1 MKGVNMVEMW
11 KILPEK
17 QIGDF
22 QISHFELG
30 EFYVKA
36 FLLRDI
42 FTGREEHKGL
52 KPGKFV
58 KLCRKG
64 SIIMSDLP
72 MEYQTNSKFIQKVHG
87 DVLIAGLGLGLV
99 LITIQDN
106 PEVKTITIIEKHQEI
121 IDLIFPHLP
130 IEKQCKVVCEDIFN
144 YIPKKKFN
152 TIYFDIW
159 NDVNYDIQEI
169 EILRDKFI
177 EYLDLSDSDCYM
189 GFWREQDANYYSE
202 LGW

>member
-1 MKGVNMVEMW
+1 MVEMW

-17 QIGDF
+17 QIGEF

-30 EFYVKA
+30 EFYVKT

-58 KLCRKG
+58 RLSRNG
-64 SIIMSDLP
+64 AIIMTNTP
-72 MEYQTNSKFIQKVHG
+72 MEHHTNTEFIQNAHG
-87 DVLIAGLGLGLV
+87 DVLIAGLGIGLV
-99 LITIQDN
+99 LIAIQDN
-106 PEVKTITIIEKHQEI
+106 PEVKTITIIERHQEI
-121 IDLIFPHLP
+121 IDLVFPHLP
-130 IEKQCKVVCEDIFN
+130 MKKECKVVCEDVFN
-144 YIPKKKFN
+144 YIPEKKFN

-159 NDVNYDIQEI
+159 NDVNYNIQEI
-169 EILRDKFI
+169 EVLREKFI
-177 EYLDLSDSDCYM
+177 EYLDLSDSDCYI
-189 GFWREQDANYYSE
+189 GFWREQDAIHYSE